1 MNQKKEY
8 CKQHR
13 PILYLNYIP
22 GIVHLYIH
30 GIEDGYV
37 YLSVDELI
45 VTYHKLKLGD
55 GEYFKLRGGKYFK
68 LGTKRFYLADFYKW
82 G

>member
-8 CKQHR
+8 CKQNK

-45 VTYHKLKLGD
+45 VTYHKLKLRD
-55 GEYFKLRGGKYFK
+55 GKYFK
-68 LGTKRFYLADFYKW
+68 LGTKRFYLSDFYKW

>member
-8 CKQHR
+8 CKQNK

-22 GIVHLYIH
+22 GIVHMYIH
-30 GIEDGYV
+30 GIEDEYV

-45 VTYHKLKLGD
+45 VTYHKLKLRD
-55 GEYFKLRGGKYFK
+55 GKYFK
-68 LGTKRFYLADFYKW
+68 LGTKRFYLSDFYKW